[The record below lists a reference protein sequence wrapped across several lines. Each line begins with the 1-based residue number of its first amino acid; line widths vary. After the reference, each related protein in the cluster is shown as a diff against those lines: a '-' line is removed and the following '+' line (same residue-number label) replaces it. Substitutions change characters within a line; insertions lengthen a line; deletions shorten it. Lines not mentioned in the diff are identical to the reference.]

1 VTISTCL
8 ALAVSIAAIA
18 PDAGLFAEVARP
30 PSEIVHGRLWQG
42 GAPVDF
48 AWVRRTGITV
58 VLDVSNPEIYPA
70 PKDFEG
76 LDYIKMPL
84 EDTNRLPDLAILDG
98 VVQAVANA
106 YRGGRKIL
114 VHCRMGLNRS
124 GFVDAL
130 VLRALFNLTG
140 AEAMKTVQARRE
152 GSLVNAVFAAHLRT
166 LPRPRPAEPAQA
178 VP

>member
-1 VTISTCL
+1 MISTCL
-8 ALAVSIAAIA
+8 SLAIALAAAA
-18 PDAGLFAEVARP
+18 PDAGLPGPQARP

-48 AWVRRTGITV
+48 AWVRRSGITV
-58 VLDVSNPEIYPA
+58 VLDVSNPEIYPD
-70 PKDFEG
+70 PKDIGG

-84 EDTNRLPDLAILDG
+84 EDADHLPDLAILDG
-98 VVQAVANA
+98 VVQAMANA

-124 GFVDAL
+124 GLVDAL
-130 VLRALFNLTG
+130 LLRQLFNLTG
-140 AEAMKTVQARRE
+140 AEAMKTIQSRRE
-152 GSLVNAVFAAHLRT
+152 GSLSNAVFAAHLRS
-166 LPRPRPAEPAQA
+166 LPRPRPAEPAQT